1 MVDPFVLKWA
11 SQRLEK
17 LLGQDMSDVCEYL
30 VSIEDESELDAFV
43 SGMLGEDAPAF
54 IADLKQTRTAAAA
67 MTDSG
72 RVAAESDAAV
82 STRRQGQL
90 SVGGS
95 GKGAGGGGGGGYMT
109 GSSADRRMS
118 KSGAKNLRDLAGSK
132 AREAEEAE
140 ARLTR
145 NLQLAGGASA
155 GGKVDLALADAFAE
169 EGMTAYVKAEELDAF
184 GIASMK
190 KDPKKKRCGQLQ
202 DTRSG
207 ENSPRAGVGCDVAP
221 DTERVHKVKMSRA
234 ERAQLLQS
242 DAAFLAPGRHVTTW
256 VGNGSEYTLVGNC
269 LDCGKILS
277 NQEGEGACLI
287 CGSEQVYLAGTNA
300 MLDGTPIDQAIMAKR
315 RRGGGGVGD
324 VDEVDAQLLDR
335 NADEDLAFLRAL
347 DLRDRYT
354 HTHTHTHTCTY
365 IDR

>member
-1 MVDPFVLKWA
+1 MLKWA
-11 SQRLEK
+11 NQRLEK

-30 VSIEDESELDAFV
+30 ISIEDESELDAFV
-43 SGMLGEDAPAF
+43 SGMLGEDATAF
-54 IADLKQTRTAAAA
+54 IVDLKQTRTAAAA

-72 RVAAESDAAV
+72 RVAAAADATA
-82 STRRQGQL
+82 STTRQGQL
-90 SVGGS
+90 SAGGG
-95 GKGAGGGGGGGYMT
+95 GKGAGGGGGGGYLT

-155 GGKVDLALADAFAE
+155 GGKVDLALAGAFAE

-242 DAAFLAPGRHVTTW
+242 DAAFLAPGRHVRTH
-256 VGNGSEYTLVGNC
+256 GL
-269 LDCGKILS
+269 
-277 NQEGEGACLI
+277 
-287 CGSEQVYLAGTNA
+287 
-300 MLDGTPIDQAIMAKR
+300 AKR
-315 RRGGGGVGD
+315 PDLNDQVGTIVATSTPPVGRGIKLGT
-324 VDEVDAQLLDR
+324 E
-335 NADEDLAFLRAL
+335 ADSKS
-347 DLRDRYT
+347 
-354 HTHTHTHTCTY
+354 HTCRVIIPATRRINGWVLSLHQFVPGQSSHDKSGY
-365 IDR
+365 QSHGFSSESLNKKGGATCCN